1 MAQRALSFKRNI
13 PEMARR
19 SVMAQQKIR
28 DGTAK
33 DP

>member
-19 SVMAQQKIR
+19 SVMAQIR